1 MARTER
7 DEERRTLNEEADSL
21 WLITFAG
28 SIWAV
33 YFVVCYGATAGVC
46 AKLAGDAAAI
56 VTLRLA
62 LGGFTLLA
70 LAGIAFVAWRSWV
83 QWDFLDDWNHE
94 HDLAEKEDR
103 HEFLGHASFL
113 LSIISFIGV
122 IYVSLPVLFLETCQ

>member
-1 MARTER
+1 MARTGEN
-7 DEERRTLNEEADSL
+7 EETRTLAEEADSL

-33 YFVVCYGATAGVC
+33 HFLVCYCATAVIC
-46 AKLAGDAAAI
+46 AKFGGDAAAI
-56 VTLRLA
+56 HMLRMA

-70 LAGIAFVAWRSWV
+70 LAGIGFVGWRSWV
-83 QWDFLDDWNHE
+83 QWDFLDDWDYE
-94 HDLAEKEDR
+94 HKLSEDEDR

-122 IYVSLPVLFLETCQ
+122 IYVSFPVLFLETCQ

>member
-1 MARTER
+1 MAGTGEN
-7 DEERRTLNEEADSL
+7 EETRTLAEEADSL

-33 YFVVCYGATAGVC
+33 HFLVCYCATAVIC
-46 AKLAGDAAAI
+46 AKLGGDAAAI
-56 VTLRLA
+56 QLLRLA

-70 LAGIAFVAWRSWV
+70 LAGIGFVGWRSWV
-83 QWDFLDDWNHE
+83 QWDFLDDWDYE
-94 HDLAEKEDR
+94 HKLSENEDR

-122 IYVSLPVLFLETCQ
+122 IYVSFPVLFLETCQ